1 MDRSSGLAVTESE
14 QVGENTP
21 VTESERARENTP
33 VTESERTRESI
44 PRAAL
49 ARVKRLHL
57 RLGIWLPV
65 GGVGILALGLTI
77 LYSSL
82 ATAARGSEEDSPG
95 VQAGNPAG
103 SAAVEV
109 HDSAEGLRGPLREA
123 LRRGLRAGPG
133 EKGER

>member
-1 MDRSSGLAVTESE
+1 MDRPSGLPVTESE
-14 QVGENTP
+14 QTGESTP
-21 VTESERARENTP
+21 VTESEQ
-33 VTESERTRESI
+33 TRKSI

-65 GGVGILALGLTI
+65 GGAGVLALGLTI

-82 ATAARGSEEDSPG
+82 ATAERGSKEYFPG
-95 VQAGNPAG
+95 VQAGKPTG
-103 SAAVEV
+103 SGAVEV
-109 HDSAEGLRGPLREA
+109 HDPAESLRGSLRAA
-123 LRRGLRAGPG
+123 LRRGLRVEPG